1 MSIATLN
8 KYRSAQKINPLSL
21 LAQLSSR
28 HADGCLRVSSNSV
41 VWSIYLEQGKLIY
54 ASNSIDPFDR
64 LDNHLR
70 RLSRDLPSLVS
81 QVRVQVRL
89 LFESKWD
96 TNSSQNA
103 DYQAISWLVEQQYL
117 NFTQAAALIEA
128 LSEEVMESLLEVQQG
143 THQLIN
149 QDQLEE
155 FIKFC
160 RLDLRF
166 IVERSYENLRHKQPV
181 QSQRVTSTT
190 LNNTSVPNT
199 TQQQLEQPQQQAINT
214 TRDVVTNNVIKME
227 NYHKKES
234 PKKIYNIACV
244 DDSPTVLNSINSFL
258 DDQGFSIVMINDP
271 VKALMQIV
279 RIKPDLILL
288 DVGMPNLDG
297 YELCS
302 LLRKHRLFKTTPIIM
317 VTGHTGFL
325 NRAKAKLVKAS
336 GYLTKPFNQSE
347 LLKIVFKHLS

>member
-1 MSIATLN
+1 MSTATLN
-8 KYRSAQKINPLSL
+8 QYKSTQRINPLSL

-28 HADGCLRVSSNSV
+28 HTDGCLTVSSDLV

-54 ASNSIDPFDR
+54 ASNSVAPFDR
-64 LDNHLR
+64 LDSHLR
-70 RLSRDLPSLVS
+70 RLNRDIPTLVS

-89 LFESKWD
+89 LFESQWE

-128 LSEEVMESLLEVQQG
+128 LSEEVMESLLEVKEG
-143 THQLIN
+143 TYHLVN
-149 QDQLEE
+149 QDPLEE
-155 FIKFC
+155 FTKFC
-160 RLDLRF
+160 RLDLRTL
-166 IVERSYENLRHKQPV
+166 VERSYEQLRHKQPTE
-181 QSQRVTSTT
+181 SKSVTATT
-190 LNNTSVPNT
+190 PSNTSVLNT
-199 TQQQLEQPQQQAINT
+199 AQQQLEQPQQEALN
-214 TRDVVTNNVIKME
+214 TNNVIKME
-227 NYHKKES
+227 DSHKKNP
-234 PKKIYNIACV
+234 PKKVYNIACI
-244 DDSPTVLNSINSFL
+244 DDSPTVLNSINLFL
-258 DDQGFSIVMINDP
+258 DDQGFSVVMINDP

-288 DVGMPNLDG
+288 DVGMPDLDG

-325 NRAKAKLVKAS
+325 NRAKAKLVRAS
-336 GYLTKPFNQSE
+336 GYLTKPFNQAE